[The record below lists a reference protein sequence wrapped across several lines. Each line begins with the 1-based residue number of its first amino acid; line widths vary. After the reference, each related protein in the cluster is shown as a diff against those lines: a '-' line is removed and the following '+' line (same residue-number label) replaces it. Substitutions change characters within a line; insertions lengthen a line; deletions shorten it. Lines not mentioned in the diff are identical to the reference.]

1 MDPGMDS
8 ELKSLRKSNLIIL
21 ISFSKIFQAKLLNI
35 SELYTYHNRILEI
48 ERQSRLSRDEYE
60 VRFNNKRRKL
70 DKDKPQV
77 FAFENSI
84 TPLSN
89 EYVSIINLILSAK
102 NRMLCDYSNFW
113 PYFSLQILEMISNY
127 LPSQDLRNSR
137 LVCSLWNKEMS
148 RALTSR
154 QTLIVTENDCPEAT
168 SFIQNARKTSSVALG
183 NICFFD
189 IPTTC
194 PLFKKLMAF
203 FGWTL
208 SGLKLEECMSNLA
221 DLAKVLINQAPNL
234 ESFSYKN
241 RASPESQQVSTLFRI
256 KHHVSNPHLQLIEL
270 KRLHWDEEFGKVE
283 LEEIISMCPNLIELM
298 YKNSCIPCP
307 SSYKNLRWDSLTTL
321 NFSPRDELRDE
332 HILALTNLQLKLRRL
347 TMFGVNPSVKSR
359 MLKLQKL
366 FTSISKTLE
375 NLELFQHYTI
385 EYRYNPAFDT
395 PFFVTRLSRLKR
407 LNVDF
412 CILKS
417 LKAFNY
423 LPALK
428 SFECKARHC
437 DDWEALL
444 AKKGFPDENLNLSYL
459 NLGSIDSQCLLKFT
473 SSFKMCSNLE
483 LDPELIDDKAMR
495 IIIKGFPHLQQLKIA
510 KLGHVSKIPL
520 TDCGLSGLNA
530 STCKKLL
537 NSIDCGSGMNQDKLL
552 KLTKFPAIYHLKGI
566 HS

>member
-1 MDPGMDS
+1 MDS